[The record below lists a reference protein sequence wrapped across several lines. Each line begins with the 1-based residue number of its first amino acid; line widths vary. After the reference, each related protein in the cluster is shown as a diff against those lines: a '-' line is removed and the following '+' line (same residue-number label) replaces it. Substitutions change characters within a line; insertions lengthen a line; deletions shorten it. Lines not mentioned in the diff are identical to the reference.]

1 MIHFLRITPCGSM
14 RTHFLPR
21 HSLSEMSS
29 PVVAGSLKSGALS
42 PTSTAQAAP
51 TMASPPASNTPKKSK
66 PFWYLV
72 GLHILLSPFSNKQF
86 CTLHFAIF
94 LLHCVT
100 DSPDHAVC
108 LVQRLRG
115 DVNCQCLCHF

>member
-1 MIHFLRITPCGSM
+1 M

-21 HSLSEMSS
+21 NSLSEMSS

-51 TMASPPASNTPKKSK
+51 AMASPLASNTPKKSK

-72 GLHILLSPFSNKQF
+72 EPHILLSPFSNKQF
-86 CTLHFAIF
+86 YTLHFAIF

-100 DSPDHAVC
+100 DSSDRSVRV
-108 LVQRLRG
+108 VQRLRR
-115 DVNCQCLCHF
+115 DLNPQRLRNLQ

>member
-1 MIHFLRITPCGSM
+1 M

-21 HSLSEMSS
+21 NSLSEMSS

-51 TMASPPASNTPKKSK
+51 TMASPQASNTPKKSK

-72 GLHILLSPFSNKQF
+72 GLYILLSPFSNKQF
-86 CTLHFAIF
+86 CTLHFAIL

-100 DSPDHAVC
+100 DSSDHPIGSI
-108 LVQRLRG
+108 QRLG
-115 DVNCQCLCHF
+115 GNLNPNPTINFFNQAADLSF